1 MPYCKYCGCELDN
14 SARFC
19 QECGKPTKEEYKTKS
34 KVIAVILLLLLGF
47 LGVHKFYL
55 GKNKEGIIFL
65 IGWIIAVLF
74 ASLNFPPFTLFP
86 MAMLVIA
93 LLVDLV
99 LILKE

>member
-14 SARFC
+14 SAKFC

-34 KVIAVILLLLLGF
+34 KVITVILLLLFGY

-55 GKNKEGIIFL
+55 GKNREGVIFL

-74 ASLNFPPFTLFP
+74 ASLNFLPFTLFP
-86 MAMLVIA
+86 IAILVIA
-93 LLVDLV
+93 LLIDLIS
-99 LILKE
+99 ILKE

>member
-34 KVIAVILLLLLGF
+34 KIIAVILLLLLGF

>member
-86 MAMLVIA
+86 MAMLGIA

>member
-14 SARFC
+14 SAKFC
-19 QECGKPTKEEYKTKS
+19 QECGHSTKDEHQTKS
-34 KVIAVILLLLLGF
+34 KVITVILLLLLGY

-55 GKNKEGIIFL
+55 GKNREGVIFL

-86 MAMLVIA
+86 MAILVIA
-93 LLVDLV
+93 LLIDLIS
-99 LILKE
+99 ILKE

>member
-1 MPYCKYCGCELDN
+1 MPYCRYCGCELDN
-14 SARFC
+14 SAKFC

-34 KVIAVILLLLLGF
+34 KVIAVILLLLLGY

-55 GKNKEGIIFL
+55 GKNKEGVIFL

-86 MAMLVIA
+86 MAMLGIA

>member
-1 MPYCKYCGCELDN
+1 MPYCKYCGCESDN
-14 SARFC
+14 SAKFC

-34 KVIAVILLLLLGF
+34 KIIAVILLLLLGF

-55 GKNKEGIIFL
+55 GKSKEGIIFL

-86 MAMLVIA
+86 MVILGIA

>member
-1 MPYCKYCGCELDN
+1 MPYCRYCGCELDN
-14 SARFC
+14 LAKFC

-34 KVIAVILLLLLGF
+34 KVIAVILLLLLGY

-55 GKNKEGIIFL
+55 GKNKEGVIFL

-86 MAMLVIA
+86 MAMLGIA